1 MKDYLL
7 VIDQGTTSTR
17 ALIFDRQFKVIGLA
31 RKEFLQS
38 FPQSGWVEHCPETI
52 WQDVL
57 NTCHEAIKTAHINI
71 QQVAGIAITNQRET
85 TVIWD
90 RKTGQAIYPAIVWQD
105 RRTAEYCQQLSSAHI
120 QEKTG
125 LLLDP
130 YFSASKIAWILE
142 HVKDARNKAENGEL
156 AFGTI
161 ECYLLWRLTGGK
173 VHASDITNAARTLL
187 FNIHTQTW
195 DQALL
200 TLFNIPASLLPE
212 VLDNNAHFGTTDKH
226 HLGESLP
233 IVAMIGDQQAAAFGQ
248 ACFQPNDIK
257 STYGTGCFILMNTGD
272 KVIQSKNRLL
282 STVAYRI
289 NHKITYALEG
299 SIFNAGTAIQWL
311 RDGLGIIKTAQESET
326 IANQV
331 NSTDGVYLIPSFT
344 GLGAPYWEPNARG
357 AIFGL
362 TRNTKAAH
370 IVRAAL
376 ESVAYR
382 TKDLINAMQL
392 DANNKI
398 ISLRVDGGMVN
409 NNLLMQFLADVLQIP
424 IARQSIIETTALGA
438 AYMAALQLNWLHD
451 LEEITHI
458 SQSEKTFTPK
468 MPNDLSES
476 LYQGWLGA
484 VARIIKPD
492 PIT

>member
-7 VIDQGTTSTR
+7 VIDQGTSSTR
-17 ALIFDRQFKVIGLA
+17 GLVFDRQFKVIGLA
-31 RKEFLQS
+31 RKEHPQS
-38 FPQSGWVEHCPETI
+38 FPQSGWVEHSPETI
-52 WQDVL
+52 WQNVL
-57 NTCHEAIKTAHINI
+57 NTCQAAIKIANINVEQI
-71 QQVAGIAITNQRET
+71 AGIAITNQRET

-90 RKTGQAIYPAIVWQD
+90 RKTGKAIYPAIVWQD
-105 RRTAEYCQQLSSAHI
+105 RRTAQYCQQLSSAPI

-130 YFSASKIAWILE
+130 YFSASKIAWILDN
-142 HVKDARNKAENGEL
+142 VKDARAKAESGEL

-161 ECYLLWRLTGGK
+161 ECYLLWRLTSG

-187 FNIHTQTW
+187 FNIHTEDW
-195 DQALL
+195 DPDLL
-200 TLFNIPASLLPE
+200 TLFNIPASLLPK
-212 VLDNNAHFGTTDKH
+212 VLDNNAHFGTTDKNH
-226 HLGESLP
+226 FGASIQ
-233 IVAMIGDQQAAAFGQ
+233 IVAMMGDQQAAAFGQ
-248 ACFQPNDIK
+248 ACLHPNDIK

-272 KVIQSKNRLL
+272 NIIQSKYRLL

-289 NHKITYALEG
+289 NGKISYALEG

-331 NSTDGVYLIPSFT
+331 SSTDGVYFIPSFT

-357 AIFGL
+357 AILGL

-376 ESVAYR
+376 EAVAYR

-398 ISLRVDGGMVN
+398 THLRVDGGMVN
-409 NNLLMQFLADVLQIP
+409 NNMLMQFLADILQIP
-424 IARQSIIETTALGA
+424 IERQSMIETTALGA
-438 AYMAALQLNWLHD
+438 AFMAAIQLNWLHD

-458 SQSEKTFTPK
+458 LQCEKIFTPK
-468 MPNDLSES
+468 RPNDLSES
-476 LYQGWLGA
+476 LYQGWLEA
-484 VARIIKPD
+484 VKRIRV
-492 PIT
+492 